1 MEMHHDSDNDNRKP
15 PISLFRMMVYKPPT
29 VDGDNVFAVLHYEG
43 APDTDPKGDARKAFK
58 KGDELEEHLLVP
70 LFNPEAPGGA
80 TADHIIDLKF
90 TEDKNDTT
98 GHRIVSCTPFS
109 LEC

>member
-1 MEMHHDSDNDNRKP
+1 MEMHHSGDNDNRKP
-15 PISLFRMMVYKPPT
+15 LLSFINLKWMIHRSRL

-43 APDTDPKGDARKAFK
+43 APDADPTEDPLVAFK

-80 TADHIIDLKF
+80 GPADHVIDLEFK
-90 TEDKNDTT
+90 EEVNRTT
-98 GHRIVSCTPFS
+98 GHRIVSS
-109 LEC
+109 